1 MAAHTF
7 AELSG
12 CVETVADCATA
23 DVAAHCVFT
32 LLVAST
38 RIRIICAFV
47 NIYNQNISETG
58 IEFSVFEIFSGITN
72 TTTAVI
78 TKDVASRATGR
89 SGWWPIRA
97 KWS

>member
-32 LLVAST
+32 FLVAST
-38 RIRIICAFV
+38 RIRVICAFV
-47 NIYNQNISETG
+47 NIYNQISVRQES
-58 IEFSVFEIFSGITN
+58 IFLFSKSFHELPMQRRLSSL
-72 TTTAVI
+72 
-78 TKDVASRATGR
+78 KM
-89 SGWWPIRA
+89 
-97 KWS
+97 